1 MEFCDGG
8 TLEDA
13 MHSGRFHGTDA
24 QGRAV
29 ADMERVCLTLLDIV
43 KAMEYLH
50 LMRIFLKDLK
60 PKNVLLASSKVRSL
74 SLSNL
79 AGGLWYLTYS
89 RFQQRTFLLTELAK
103 PRQCF
108 CHNE

>member
-74 SLSNL
+74 SL
-79 AGGLWYLTYS
+79 
-89 RFQQRTFLLTELAK
+89 
-103 PRQCF
+103 
-108 CHNE
+108 